1 MFKHV
6 ATILARNGK
15 YSIIP
20 LKLPAGQP
28 KLHVFMRFSVYIA
41 DIQTILPDSCLLDFC
56 HHYYQ
61 RQLLGRECRLY
72 VLSCQ
77 SLSYV
82 LYKTYNLIVICGRD
96 GCFCGEIADYDFYH
110 TKCQYLSGELDELW
124 RWRCRFGCRCGTN
137 L

>member
-6 ATILARNGK
+6 TAKLARNGK
-15 YSIIP
+15 YSMIP
-20 LKLPAGQP
+20 LKLSAGQP
-28 KLHVFMRFSVYIA
+28 KLHVFKWIPVYIA
-41 DIQTILPDSCLLDFC
+41 DIRSILPGRCLLDFC
-56 HHYYQ
+56 LHCYQ
-61 RQLLGRECRLY
+61 FQSLGRECRLY
-72 VLSCQ
+72 VLPCQ

-110 TKCQYLSGELDELW
+110 TKCQYLSGELNEF
-124 RWRCRFGCRCGTN
+124 RCWCCWFGCRRGTN